1 MVVVCLSVLSVDK
14 KLTRQEDQKQ
24 FFNFALANKEFCWVI
39 TTKEV
44 FEECFSYVVIQLIW
58 FYRAV

>member
-1 MVVVCLSVLSVDK
+1 MVVCLSVLSLGK

-24 FFNFALANKEFCWVI
+24 FFNFALANKEVSLII
-39 TTKEV
+39 TTKDV
-44 FEECFSYVVIQLIW
+44 CEECFSYVVIQPIW